1 MRDFAFGQY
10 YPTGSVVHRLDPRV
24 KIILSLFYLVIIFF
38 VVSYVT
44 YLIVALFLLF
54 VVLISKIPFMSVLKS
69 VKAVIFLLI
78 FTAVLNIFFY
88 KEGKVVAEWGIIV
101 ITAQGIDFAVKMILR
116 LSLLVMGSSVLM
128 FTSTPTEITDGMEY
142 LMTPLK
148 FVRFP
153 VHDVAI
159 IMSIALRFIPTLME
173 EADKII
179 MAQKARGAAFDCGKF
194 TERVKAVVPILIPLF
209 ASSFRRAE
217 ELALALDTRCYD
229 ATPKRTRMKK
239 LKAGWKD
246 FVAVVIVAALGTVIL
261 LDKYYFLSFDRMI
274 ENALGWNLW
283 GA

>member
-54 VVLISKIPFMSVLKS
+54 VVLISKIPILSVLKS
-69 VKAVIFLLI
+69 VKAVIFLLV

-88 KEGKVVAEWGIIV
+88 KEGKVIAEWGIIV

-116 LSLLVMGSSVLM
+116 LSLLVMGSSILM

-173 EADKII
+173 ETDKII

-217 ELALALDTRCYD
+217 ELALALRPGEGPGTEPDGRRL
-229 ATPKRTRMKK
+229 PQP
-239 LKAGWKD
+239 
-246 FVAVVIVAALGTVIL
+246 AVQL
-261 LDKYYFLSFDRMI
+261 LFKFRQND
-274 ENALGWNLW
+274 
-283 GA
+283 